1 MSDLHR
7 FLHQIGFSRQKLRI
21 DAVQHDDFL
30 RAQFVS
36 DVSIS
41 ELEMLIILDET
52 GIIIIVTQLESM
64 AIVSEE
70 SHLCPMS
77 Y

>member
-7 FLHQIGFSRQKLRI
+7 FLHRIGFSRQKLRI
-21 DAVQHDDFL
+21 DAVQHDNFL

-52 GIIIIVTQLESM
+52 GII
-64 AIVSEE
+64 
-70 SHLCPMS
+70 
-77 Y
+77 